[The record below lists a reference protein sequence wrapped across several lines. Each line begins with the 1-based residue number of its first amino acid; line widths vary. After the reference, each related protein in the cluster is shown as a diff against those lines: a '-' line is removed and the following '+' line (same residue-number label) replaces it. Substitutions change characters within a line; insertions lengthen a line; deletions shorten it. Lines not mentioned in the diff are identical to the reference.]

1 MAIESSLRIRL
12 VVFAAAITLVVA
24 AMIESMPPTHAT
36 MEVGP
41 VGGSFYQIGL
51 EYQKF
56 LARKGITLELRSKDN
71 SLEIIDDVKREG
83 SGIDIGLEAQDVS
96 GYRESPV
103 FTAGHIQLQPLFIFA
118 SADLGRRISITD
130 LRGRK
135 IVMPAITSAT
145 SDAAVRMF
153 QLYDITRENT
163 SFTFMPLT
171 EGAEALRAGRFD
183 AGAFMLAPDNAL
195 MRKLASYTGL
205 RLVPLGTVK
214 AITNHLQFL
223 QSVVLP
229 RGIYDIADGIPA
241 ADVPMVAGTVDVVIR
256 AGLHPYVIYL
266 LLEAMA
272 EVHRGPTFLSNAGD
286 YPSISGASLTVDPVV
301 QQYYRTGMP
310 WTYRNLP
317 PFLASFVSRY
327 LLLAVVAFV
336 LMELFRLSGYLASC
350 CSLLNAMRGRWRF
363 RERRRRSIP
372 ARSTQACV
380 SGRSAAAS
388 PIPQPVSES

>member
-1 MAIESSLRIRL
+1 LRIRL
-12 VVFAAAITLVVA
+12 VVYSLAAAIILIGVIVA
-24 AMIESMPPTHAT
+24 EPPSHAT
-36 MEVGP
+36 IEVGP
-41 VGGSFYQIGL
+41 VGGSFYQIA
-51 EYQKF
+51 QKYRAF
-56 LARKGITLELRSKDN
+56 FAARGIELELRPKVN
-71 SLEIIDDVKREG
+71 SLEILGDLSNPN
-83 SGIDIGLEAQDVS
+83 SGTDIGFEAQDVS
-96 GYRESPV
+96 NYQDATV
-103 FTAGHIQLQPLFIFA
+103 FTVGHIQLQPLFIFG
-118 SADLGRRISITD
+118 SADLGRRISLTD

-135 IVMPAITSAT
+135 IVMPPANSAT

-171 EGAEALRAGRFD
+171 EAAEALRAGRFD
-183 AGAFMLAPDNAL
+183 AGAFMLAPDNDL

-223 QSVVLP
+223 ESVVLP
-229 RGIYDIADGIPA
+229 RGIYDIADGIPP
-241 ADVPMVAGTVDVVIR
+241 ADVAMVAGTVDVVIR
-256 AGLHPYVIYL
+256 AGLHPYVIYS

-286 YPSISGASLTVDPVV
+286 YPSISGASLTIDPVV

-336 LMELFRLSGYLASC
+336 LMELFRLSGYLARCGSV
-350 CSLLNAMRGRWRF
+350 LHAVRARLWF
-363 RERRRRSIP
+363 RERRR
-372 ARSTQACV
+372 
-380 SGRSAAAS
+380 G
-388 PIPQPVSES
+388 PVRAGSESSQ

>member
-12 VVFAAAITLVVA
+12 IVFAAAITLLVA
-24 AMIESMPPTHAT
+24 AMIDSTPPTHAT

-56 LARKGITLELRSKDN
+56 LATKGITLELRPKDN
-71 SLEIIDDVKREG
+71 SLEIIDDVKRTG

-96 GYRESPV
+96 AYRASPV

-135 IVMPAITSAT
+135 IVMPPVTSAT

-153 QLYDITRENT
+153 QLYDITADNT
-163 SFTFMPLT
+163 SFSFMPFRQAT
-171 EGAEALRAGRFD
+171 EALRAGRFD
-183 AGAFMLAPDNAL
+183 AGAFMLAPDNDI
-195 MRKLASYTGL
+195 MRTLASYTGL

-214 AITNHLQFL
+214 AVTNQLQFL

-229 RGIYDIADGIPA
+229 RGIYDIADGIPP
-241 ADVPMVAGTVDVVIR
+241 ADIPMVAGTVDVIIR
-256 AGLHPYVIYL
+256 TGLHPYVVYS

-327 LLLAVVAFV
+327 LLLALAAFV

-350 CSLLNAMRGRWRF
+350 CSVFAWVRGRWWF
-363 RERRRRSIP
+363 REWRREP
-372 ARSTQACV
+372 ARTGSDSTRV
-380 SGRSAAAS
+380 T
-388 PIPQPVSES
+388 EHT